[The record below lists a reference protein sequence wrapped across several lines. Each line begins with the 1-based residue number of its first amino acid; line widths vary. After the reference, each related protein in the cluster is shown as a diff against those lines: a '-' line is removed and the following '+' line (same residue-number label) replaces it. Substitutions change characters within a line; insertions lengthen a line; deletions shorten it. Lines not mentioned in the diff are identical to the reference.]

1 MTVLDRG
8 NQVGENSEAQMAK
21 GLRRQDQPAWWQ
33 LKRMCGGGSDEP
45 TRDQSVCPIHLGLVE
60 GAGLV

>member
-1 MTVLDRG
+1 M
-8 NQVGENSEAQMAK
+8 GENSEAQMAK

-45 TRDQSVCPIHLGLVE
+45 TRDQSVCPVHLGLVE